1 MTIDAR
7 LVSPLS
13 SAGIVPSRIVR
24 YALWLAIPLL
34 LALGGSTNGHA
45 LAASEPGLEDRL
57 LAIEMDKFAIRS
69 RIDQIPSHVE
79 TEVDRI
85 MGVMDELTA
94 KEISKLVDDHYSEV
108 DKSLQSVSLPEDI
121 GALKVYWES
130 LKTGTR
136 IDSAGMDALV
146 QDFLRR
152 ARAAVEPS
160 QEKLADDIE
169 NRLTEALNAE
179 MMQARKTIRT
189 PFQRLISTRFPDLAV
204 PDLRGPSFPLL
215 PELGEKDW
223 SDGAG
228 IAGGSG
234 IIVLVTLVKEV
245 RKRII
250 EKISKK
256 ILGRVAASF
265 SSGPLAPLIGAV
277 LVTYEVW
284 DARKA
289 KADLE
294 RLLRKE
300 FLTAYQKEL
309 SATTRT
315 RADSGDDGNP
325 SSGRIEEKIRGNL
338 DGWFEQCLREAE
350 KQIAVA
356 EFVKL
361 CPPVRTFIR
370 EESRKGTYTDYIFD
384 AIDLAG
390 KMFPLEIISR
400 EPFPFLWN
408 MARTAPN
415 KEELNHLAHE
425 LGNWLL
431 EEYRQHGDEVLVAA
445 NRLGIGPFL
454 EVVRNG
460 EKLNWFDARRMFEQ
474 YPRNLSERAR
484 RGLVLALLEQVAE
497 PGVDQAT
504 LESINRDEELFR
516 RTAPLLQPDVRKLYR
531 LFEDPPAME
540 IVDRAF
546 HRNVAVARGLLI
558 EWSVRIWERYRE
570 RDRFDALFNV
580 AEYRVT
586 DQKQAPREFAR
597 EIREQ
602 DKLTVRFIESGLCGV
617 RLWDTYAGPGAGQR
631 QRREAESAVALFDE
645 GYPCDLLLTSEGFGD
660 IRFYHVVTFGW
671 GQPLFHRL
679 YPMLTF
685 IYIAAIAVIVLL
697 VFRVVVWVL
706 RMASSRKPPA
716 NPSRNVG
723 AVPSRRDNSEKVVDS
738 DGSDGPPRA
747 GE

>member
-1 MTIDAR
+1 
-7 LVSPLS
+7 
-13 SAGIVPSRIVR
+13 
-24 YALWLAIPLL
+24 
-34 LALGGSTNGHA
+34 
-45 LAASEPGLEDRL
+45 
-57 LAIEMDKFAIRS
+57 
-69 RIDQIPSHVE
+69 
-79 TEVDRI
+79 

-94 KEISKLVDDHYSEV
+94 KEISQLVDDHYSEV
-108 DKSLQSVSLPEDI
+108 NKSLQSVSLPEDI
-121 GALKVYWES
+121 GALNVYWEN
-130 LKTGTR
+130 LKSGFR
-136 IDSAGMDALV
+136 YDSAGMDALV

-152 ARAAVEPS
+152 AQAAVETS

-169 NRLTEALNAE
+169 NRINEALSAE
-179 MMQARKTIRT
+179 IMRARKTIRA

-204 PDLRGPSFPLL
+204 PYLPGPSFPLL
-215 PELGEKDW
+215 PELKEKDW

-234 IIVLVTLVKEV
+234 ISIIILATLTKEV

-256 ILGRVAASF
+256 ILGRVAAPF

-277 LVTYEVW
+277 LVAYEVW
-284 DARKA
+284 DASKA

-294 RLLRKE
+294 QLLRKE
-300 FLTAYQKEL
+300 FLTAYEKDL

-315 RADSGDDGNP
+315 RSDSGDGGSP
-325 SSGRIEEKIRGNL
+325 SSRRIEEKRIRENL
-338 DGWFEQCLREAE
+338 NDWSERCLREVE

-361 CPPVRTFIR
+361 SPPVRTFIR
-370 EESRKGTYTDYIFD
+370 EESRTGTNTDDIFA
-384 AIDLAG
+384 AIDLVG
-390 KMFPLEIISR
+390 KVFPLEMISR
-400 EPFPFLWN
+400 EPTLFLYN
-408 MARTAPN
+408 MAIIAPN
-415 KEELNHLAHE
+415 REELNYLAHE

-431 EEYRQHGDEVLVAA
+431 EEYRQHGGEVLVAA

-460 EKLNWFDARRMFEQ
+460 EELNWFDARRMFEQ

-516 RTAPLLQPDVRKLYR
+516 RTAPLLQQDVRKLYR
-531 LFEDPPAME
+531 LFEDPSALEMVE
-540 IVDRAF
+540 RVF
-546 HRNVAVARGLLI
+546 HRNVDVARGLLI
-558 EWSVRIWERYRE
+558 EWPVRTWERYRE
-570 RDRFDALFNV
+570 RDRYDALFNV

-586 DQKQAPREFAR
+586 DQEQAPREFAR

-617 RLWDTYAGPGAGQR
+617 RLWDTYAGPGAGKR
-631 QRREAESAVALFDE
+631 QRKEAESAVALLDE
-645 GYPCDLLLTSEGFGD
+645 GYPCDLLLTTKGFDD
-660 IRFYHVVTFGW
+660 IQLYHDVTFGW

-679 YPMLTF
+679 YPILTF
-685 IYIAAIAVIVLL
+685 IYIAVFAVVIVVPVVL
-697 VFRVVVWVL
+697 VVVWV
-706 RMASSRKPPA
+706 RRRASSRKPLA

-723 AVPSRRDNSEKVVDS
+723 AVSLRRDDSENVVDS
-738 DGSDGPPRA
+738 DGSDGPPRT